1 MSIDDDDDPER
12 LREDLRRCQMNAAVT
27 KTHRATVKTRATT
40 MITFENKKCKM
51 ISHPSEKIYKNES
64 LES

>member
-1 MSIDDDDDPER
+1 
-12 LREDLRRCQMNAAVT
+12 MNFNDKQYGLT
-27 KTHRATVKTRATT
+27 PKPKNENYTTIVKNRATT